1 MRERCLINASKDG
14 FDVVG
19 SPRFIASKARE
30 EFLDPF
36 SDLVSGSVDRHSCT
50 IGLEDSVRWL
60 GRVLGGR

>member
-36 SDLVSGSVDRHSCT
+36 SDLVSCSVDRHSCA
-50 IGLEDSVRWL
+50 IGLEDGV
-60 GRVLGGR
+60 